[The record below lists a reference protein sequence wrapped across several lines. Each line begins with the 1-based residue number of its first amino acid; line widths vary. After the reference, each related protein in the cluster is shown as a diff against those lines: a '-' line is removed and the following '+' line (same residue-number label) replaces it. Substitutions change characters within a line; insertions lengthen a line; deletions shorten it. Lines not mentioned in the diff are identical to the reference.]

1 MTRHINLTSII
12 LLIIGITLVFSGCG
26 LVRKINK
33 PEEIRDIAYDVNK
46 NHGYTVYLEEN
57 AKFVPYLVLTDDY
70 NGNVLL
76 LREHIL
82 NEVMIFNPNRGYNG
96 YYENCV
102 IDKFLNEEFM
112 NSFTPEVQKQ
122 IIDSKI
128 VITAKSSLGSC
139 GKETTEINRKIFLL
153 SHTELGLREH
163 AGAAVEGKALKYFPN
178 SMSRIAYLETGIA
191 ASWWLRTSYTEF
203 HTTAWAVA
211 FDAVTGGHCVEHT
224 SGVRP
229 AFCID
234 GKTLIE
240 TSDDVIKGET
250 VYVLKL

>member
-1 MTRHINLTSII
+1 M
-12 LLIIGITLVFSGCG
+12 
-26 LVRKINK
+26 
-33 PEEIRDIAYDVNK
+33 
-46 NHGYTVYLEEN
+46 
-57 AKFVPYLVLTDDY
+57 
-70 NGNVLL
+70 
-76 LREHIL
+76 
-82 NEVMIFNPNRGYNG
+82 
-96 YYENCV
+96 
-102 IDKFLNEEFM
+102 
-112 NSFTPEVQKQ
+112 QKQ

-153 SHTELGLREH
+153 SHTELGLTKDYSM
-163 AGAAVEGKALKYFPN
+163 AAVEGKALKYFPN

-191 ASWWLRTSYTEF
+191 AGWWLRTSYTEF
-203 HTTAWAVA
+203 HTTAWSVG
-211 FDAVTGGHCVEHT
+211 FDATMGSVSVEHT
-224 SGVRP
+224 NGVRP